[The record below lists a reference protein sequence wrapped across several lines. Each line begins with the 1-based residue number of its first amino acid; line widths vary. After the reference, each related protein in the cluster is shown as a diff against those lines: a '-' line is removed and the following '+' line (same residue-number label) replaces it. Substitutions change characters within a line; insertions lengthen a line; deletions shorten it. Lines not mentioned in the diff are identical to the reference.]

1 MQVDLL
7 NYLDK
12 KNIILNLKGKSKK
25 KVLSNIVDY
34 LISVKKI
41 DKRYRKEILKAL
53 IQREEMGSTGIGGGI
68 ALPHARLEFVD
79 DIILSIGIS
88 SGGVNFDSLDG
99 GTVYV
104 VALLLSNHKEA
115 GTHLKMLALL
125 ARILR
130 DKYFVENLKEA
141 KTEDEVFLLVKKQAS
156 LIQ

>member
-12 KNIILNLKGKSKK
+12 ENIILNLKGKSKR
-25 KVLSNIVDY
+25 KVLSNIIDH

-41 DKRYRKEILKAL
+41 DKKYRKEILKAL

-68 ALPHARLEFVD
+68 ALPHARLEFINNVV
-79 DIILSIGIS
+79 LSIGIS
-88 SGGVNFDSLDG
+88 SGGINFDSLDG
-99 GTVYV
+99 GSVYV

-115 GTHLKMLALL
+115 GIHLKMLALL

-130 DKYFVENLKEA
+130 DKYFVENLREA
-141 KTEDEVFLLVKKQAS
+141 KTEEEVISLVKKQTS
-156 LIQ
+156 LVQ